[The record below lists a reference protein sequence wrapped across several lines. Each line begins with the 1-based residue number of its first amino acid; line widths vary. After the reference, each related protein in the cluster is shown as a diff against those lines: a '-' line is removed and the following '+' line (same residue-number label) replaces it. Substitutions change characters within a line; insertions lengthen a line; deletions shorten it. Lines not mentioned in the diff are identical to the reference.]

1 MLPPISRHYL
11 LFVFPTGG
19 LEEKIKKYED
29 RLNELDEVIA
39 DETVATNS
47 AKLNEISQEQ
57 NEISE
62 KLDDLMQ
69 EWEVLSDQL

>member
-1 MLPPISRHYL
+1 MKNDISN
-11 LFVFPTGG
+11 V
-19 LEEKIKKYED
+19 EEQIKKYED
-29 RLNELDEVIA
+29 RLNELDELVA
-39 DETVATNS
+39 DEAVATNS
-47 AKLNEISQEQ
+47 AKLNEISKEQ

>member
-1 MLPPISRHYL
+1 LKNDISN
-11 LFVFPTGG
+11 V
-19 LEEKIKKYED
+19 EEQIKKYED
-29 RLNELDEVIA
+29 RLNELDELVA
-39 DETVATNS
+39 DEAVATNS
-47 AKLNEISQEQ
+47 AKLNEISKEQ